1 MSTYGPQTKPTSEAR
16 DALDRV
22 VLINDF
28 SKVRGGAA
36 ALVVLLAK
44 ELLEMKINVTL
55 VTGDDG
61 QHLTGE
67 LNNVEIVSL
76 GEPPLLDRP
85 AKNAMLKG
93 LYNPAA
99 AKMLSDWISR
109 NDTPGTVYHVHN
121 WSHILSASIFR
132 SLSVVSRRT
141 VMHAHDY
148 FLACPNGAYADYRDG
163 KECTLTPLSLACLST
178 NCDRRSYSHKLWRA
192 ARHRMR
198 QSLWDFDKFG
208 TDVLIIHE
216 NMAERFE
223 RAGFARSQ
231 LTTVRN
237 PSVPYTDSRVPAEDN
252 QEYVFIGRVEEEK
265 GVSDFLAAARRVKA
279 RARIIG
285 DGSKLRELSELFP
298 EATFDGWQS
307 RTGIAELLKSAR
319 MLVVPS
325 RYPEPFGLVIAESLA
340 SGMPVVLP
348 HSALLA
354 AEVVE
359 HGVGV
364 ACDTR
369 SIDEFARVIES
380 TRIDDETVGI
390 MSRRAFELRTRF
402 SVDPTNWSTQIVA
415 YYHTLLRRAGCART
429 Q

>member
-1 MSTYGPQTKPTSEAR
+1 MSTYGPQKHAVPEAH

-44 ELLEMKINVTL
+44 ELLEMKVNVTL
-55 VTGDDG
+55 VTGDNG

-85 AKNAMLKG
+85 TKDAVLKG

-132 SLSVVSRRT
+132 SLGVVSRRT

-163 KECTLTPLSLACLST
+163 KECALTPLSFACLST

-192 ARHRMR
+192 GRHLIR

-208 TDVLIIHE
+208 TDILIIHE
-216 NMAERFE
+216 NMGERFE

-231 LTTVRN
+231 LVTVRN
-237 PSVPYTDSRVPAEDN
+237 PSVPYTDSRIRAEEN

-279 RARIIG
+279 PARIIG

-307 RTGIAELLKSAR
+307 RTCIAELLKSAR

-325 RYPEPFGLVIAESLA
+325 RYPEPFGLVIAESVA
-340 SGMPVVLP
+340 SGMPVILP

-354 AEVVE
+354 AEVADQA
-359 HGVGV
+359 VGIP
-364 ACDTR
+364 CDTR
-369 SIDEFARVIES
+369 SIDELARVIDS
-380 TRIDDETVGI
+380 TRNDDEKIGI
-390 MSRRAFELRTRF
+390 MSRRAFDLRTRF
-402 SVDPTNWSTQIVA
+402 SVDPTNWSAQIVS
-415 YYHTLLRRAGCART
+415 YYNTLLRRAAIGSP
-429 Q
+429 